1 MPSRQAVEALAAAI
15 EAGRYVEAIQEFYVE
30 DASMRENLGEP
41 RVGRAVLAAGEQA
54 VMDRYRTITA
64 ERIGPAIVDGDH
76 VASRWRFSFTTRSG
90 AQLALEEVAWQRWE
104 GDKVAEETFFYDP
117 AQMAAVRQ
125 GT

>member
-54 VMDRYRTITA
+54 VMARYQTIIA

-76 VASRWRFSFTTRSG
+76 VASRWRFSFTARSG

>member
-1 MPSRQAVEALAAAI
+1 
-15 EAGRYVEAIQEFYVE
+15 
-30 DASMRENLGEP
+30 MRENLGEP

-64 ERIGPAIVDGDH
+64 ERIGPALIEGDQ
-76 VASRWRFSFTTRSG
+76 VASRWRFTFTHRSG
-90 AQLALEEVAWQRWE
+90 AMTTLEEIAWQRWE
-104 GDKVAEETFFYDP
+104 GEKVAEETFFYDP